1 MRFSHVYVEEKARR
15 YPLTEEILNRCKD
28 AAVIPIEHYKDIFD
42 RPRQDTQAQ
51 KKSPAL
57 ILAVREGARIFKG
70 APVCQSFGQRNFY
83 YSSSVMKDVV
93 SFLEEGPL
101 YVCAS
106 YDTDLIAL
114 DGLTGLAGKWIDLA
128 KRSSNLLVELRTKA
142 VPPVLENVPNVI
154 YAFTVSPDEIVSRY
168 EKNTP
173 SADDRLKAA
182 ARAVS
187 AGCNVRLCFDPM
199 ILTENWRGLYG
210 DFADHAAE
218 LVDFSKL
225 TDVSVGCF
233 RISKEY
239 LSSMRKKCLNSGIA
253 WYPYVIRNGVAQY
266 EEDTDRQMQEFMCG
280 RLSRYI
286 AEEKIFTWN

>member
-1 MRFSHVYVEEKARR
+1 MRFSHVYVEDKARSF
-15 YPLTEEILNRCKD
+15 PLTEEILKRNGN
-28 AAVIPIEHYKDIFD
+28 AVVIPLSHYKDVFD

-51 KKSPAL
+51 KNSPAL
-57 ILAVREGARIFKG
+57 ILAVREGSRIFKG

-83 YSSSVMKDVV
+83 YSSSVMNCLFDCEYCYLKGMYPSSNIVVFVNFEDYEKDV
-93 SFLEEGPL
+93 SGLLEEGSL

-114 DGLTGLAGKWIDLA
+114 DGLTGLAGKWTGLA
-128 KRSSNLLVELRTKA
+128 KRNKDLLVELRTKA
-142 VPPVLENVPNVI
+142 APPVLENVPNVI
-154 YAFTVSPDEIVSRY
+154 YAFTVSPDEVVRKY

-182 ARAVS
+182 ARAID

-199 ILTENWRGLYG
+199 ILTDGWRELYG
-210 DFADHAAE
+210 KFADHAAE
-218 LVDFSKL
+218 IIDFSKL

-239 LSSMRKKCLNSGIA
+239 LSSM
-253 WYPYVIRNGVAQY
+253 
-266 EEDTDRQMQEFMCG
+266 
-280 RLSRYI
+280 
-286 AEEKIFTWN
+286 